1 VGMPRVTGSVFSRGN
16 VAANAYVQ
24 LRNKEGDFC
33 GEVHADND
41 GRFVLYAVPGRWQLV
56 SWLPGDGF
64 AKQDVEIV
72 VGDVDVRVPLAG

>member
-1 VGMPRVTGSVFSRGN
+1 MPKVTGSVVTRGS

-24 LRNKEGDFC
+24 LRNKDGDFC
-33 GEVHADND
+33 GEVHADER

-56 SWLPGDGF
+56 SWLPGDGS
-64 AKQDVEIV
+64 ARQEVEIV